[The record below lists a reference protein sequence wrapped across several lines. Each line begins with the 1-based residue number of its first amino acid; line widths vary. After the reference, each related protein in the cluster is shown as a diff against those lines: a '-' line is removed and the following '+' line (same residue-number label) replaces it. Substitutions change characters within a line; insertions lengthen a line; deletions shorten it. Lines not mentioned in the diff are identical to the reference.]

1 MLHVCEIL
9 NEQGQVKQPGDAAAV
24 AAAMTIEGSAQ
35 MEEAVQARAEAQQKK
50 RKWRYFCGDDDK
62 KD

>member
-50 RKWRYFCGDDDK
+50 RKWRYFWGDDDK